1 MKKWMRTWLFVAVA
15 LIVAACGDTTNEYT
29 IGNCFLV
36 IDNSTHQDATLAGC
50 MNPNAP
56 GTFCI
61 IKTVFRSGAN
71 YFEFTDNAGVT
82 SSKIFNAI
90 DSRRS
95 QILGYNNGVIV
106 GYSALN
112 TPATFYAFDLEC
124 PNCFDPQALPVRS
137 KPLSLTTNGLAVCA
151 VCHRQYSLNNDGFI
165 ASGDQ
170 GKKLTRYRATTT
182 GPFGVLSVH

>member
-1 MKKWMRTWLFVAVA
+1 MRKWIKAWMFAVVALMAVA
-15 LIVAACGDTTNEYT
+15 CGETSNEYT
-29 IGNCFLV
+29 IGNCFLI

-56 GTFCI
+56 GMFCI
-61 IKTVFRSGAN
+61 IKTSFRAGVN
-71 YFEFTDNAGVT
+71 YFEFTDNAGVS
-82 SSKIFNAI
+82 SSKKFNEI

-95 QILGYNNGVIV
+95 QVLGYNNGIIV

-112 TPATFYAFDLEC
+112 SPATFYAFDLEC
-124 PNCFDPQALPVRS
+124 PNCYDPQAYPVRS
-137 KPLSLTTNGLAVCA
+137 KPMTLTTDGLAVCS

-170 GKKLTRYRATTT
+170 GKKLTRYQASTT